1 MESVKTNEFL
11 GENLH
16 TKQLSSGIKCY
27 IIPKCGYAQMQ
38 AAVAVNFGSA
48 DYAFKLGNEVRKF
61 PAGIAHFME
70 HKLFEGKKESV
81 FEQFTKNGADVNAFT
96 NFTNTAYYFS
106 CTDNFAN
113 NLRLLLHFVQNPYFT
128 EANVNKEKGIII
140 QEINMYK
147 DDPLWA
153 CYQNLLSAMYF
164 NSPVTS
170 DIAGSE
176 QSVNSITADML
187 EDCYSLFYNPPQM
200 AVICA
205 GGFDINEVYDII
217 EKYVSPKV
225 DIPEIT
231 RCYGEEKEPRHVR
244 QREVTAKTQIA
255 APLFN
260 IGFKDIADWQNPI
273 KNLAAGKLLIDLIAG
288 EGSNLY
294 EKLYAQNLADAS
306 FYVQYTA
313 GTFFAYTMLSG
324 FSENPHKVNELLLNE
339 IRKYA
344 QNGISSGDFIRLKQK
359 HTGRLRMVFN
369 SIHAITQAQIDFF
382 SKKADL
388 FDLLTEYENLTLNDV
403 NEKLAA
409 HLVEGA
415 NALSI
420 VKGTQ

>member
-11 GENLH
+11 GESLH
-16 TKQLSSGIKCY
+16 TKQLSSGVKCY
-27 IIPKCGYAQMQ
+27 IIPKCGYAQTQ
-38 AAVAVNFGSA
+38 AAVTVNYGSA
-48 DYAFKLGNEVRKF
+48 DFVFKQDGKKREF
-61 PAGIAHFME
+61 PSGIAHFME

-113 NLRLLLHFVQNPYFT
+113 NLRLLLRVVQNPYFT

-164 NSPVTS
+164 DSPVTY
-170 DIAGSE
+170 DIAGSGE
-176 QSVNSITADML
+176 SVNSITADML
-187 EDCYSLFYNPPQM
+187 RECYRLFYNPPQM

-205 GGFDINEVYDII
+205 GGFDIDEVYDII
-217 EKYVSPKV
+217 EKSVSPKAN
-225 DIPEIT
+225 IPEIT
-231 RCYGEEKEPRHVR
+231 RCYGEEKEPLHVR
-244 QREVTAKTQIA
+244 QKEVAEKKQIA

-260 IGFKDIADWQNPI
+260 IGFKDGANWQNPV
-273 KNLAAGKLLIDLIAG
+273 KNLAAGKILIDLVAG

-294 EKLYAQNLADAS
+294 EKLYALNLADATFS
-306 FYVQYTA
+306 AAYTA
-313 GTFFAYTMLSG
+313 GTFFAYTLLSG
-324 FSENPHKVNELLLNE
+324 FSENPQRVNELLLDE

-344 QNGISSGDFIRLKQK
+344 QNGISEGDFTRIKKK
-359 HTGRLRMVFN
+359 HIGRLRMVFN

-382 SKKADL
+382 SKQADL
-388 FDLLTEYENLTLNDV
+388 FGLITEYENLTLNDI

-409 HLVEGA
+409 HLCE
-415 NALSI
+415 NKNSLSI
-420 VKGTQ
+420 VKA